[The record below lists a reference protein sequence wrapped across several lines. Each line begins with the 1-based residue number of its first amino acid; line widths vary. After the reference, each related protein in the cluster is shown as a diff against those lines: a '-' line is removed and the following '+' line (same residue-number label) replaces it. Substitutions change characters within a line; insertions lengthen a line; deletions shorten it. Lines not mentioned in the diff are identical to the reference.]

1 MTDAAFVTT
10 GWLGTGVVVA
20 AYGLMIRFRHHRL
33 RRRSDS
39 TVGRAS

>member
-20 AYGLMIRFRHHRL
+20 AYGLMIRFRHHRV
-33 RRRSDS
+33 RRR
-39 TVGRAS
+39 THPTTGGAS